1 MNHTNGFKINFAKFA
16 SKPVKAEERPMKYV
30 GLDKDGFA
38 TYRGPSPL

>member
-1 MNHTNGFKINFAKFA
+1 MEHKGFKINFAKFA
-16 SKPVKAEERPMKYV
+16 TKATKTEENPMEFV